1 VGGHPDDHG
10 IEVEVLEVKEDAAAE
25 GFEYLVTPISEQDDV
40 SAESADESWYVLED
54 ELAIDCVG
62 DSEGDPLAQALAAAE
77 SDTVEL
83 QPCDTRGPDNYFSNA
98 TITVDDQALTGLVW
112 KTTNETVGSVVMS
125 NGDPEERTGC
135 QDHRYAYIPGRG
147 FYYQSDGT
155 GAWQQQETRTSI
167 ENITKL
173 TVPSEYPVPWPP
185 DVAQS
190 GTTSRPRTPP
200 SPAPPQSTQSTH
212 GWSNVIAALSGYEGE
227 KISSPQRSGSGI
239 DSDGNDYLN
248 LSPTIQILGDQENW
262 YAARADAE
270 AMSELLRPVGVED
283 EVEYVADLS
292 VFENGEYTQ
301 FVIGDSY
308 PQSARIRIYALR

>member
-1 VGGHPDDHG
+1 
-10 IEVEVLEVKEDAAAE
+10 
-25 GFEYLVTPISEQDDV
+25 
-40 SAESADESWYVLED
+40 
-54 ELAIDCVG
+54 
-62 DSEGDPLAQALAAAE
+62 
-77 SDTVEL
+77 
-83 QPCDTRGPDNYFSNA
+83 
-98 TITVDDQALTGLVW
+98 
-112 KTTNETVGSVVMS
+112 
-125 NGDPEERTGC
+125 
-135 QDHRYAYIPGRG
+135 
-147 FYYQSDGT
+147 
-155 GAWQQQETRTSI
+155 
-167 ENITKL
+167 
-173 TVPSEYPVPWPP
+173 
-185 DVAQS
+185 VAQS